1 MLLVVHFLNFQLVP
15 ASTFGLGTWQVQRKK
30 WKEDLISSLRERKYS
45 DPVPL
50 PKSKEELESI
60 EYYPVYVKGT
70 FLHDKEIYMGP
81 RSLLIDGKTS
91 ESSLLSVKN
100 MPQGF
105 LVITPFKLSDRE
117 YVDLLVSM
125 GRV

>member
-1 MLLVVHFLNFQLVP
+1 MPV
-15 ASTFGLGTWQVQRKK
+15 STFGLGTWQVQRKK
-30 WKEDLISSLRERKYS
+30 WKEDLINSLRERKYT

-50 PKSKEELESI
+50 PKSKEGIESK

-81 RSLLIDGKTS
+81 RSLLVDGKTS

-100 MPQGF
+100 VQQGF

-117 YVDLLVSM
+117 YVGLAISIGKV
-125 GRV
+125 